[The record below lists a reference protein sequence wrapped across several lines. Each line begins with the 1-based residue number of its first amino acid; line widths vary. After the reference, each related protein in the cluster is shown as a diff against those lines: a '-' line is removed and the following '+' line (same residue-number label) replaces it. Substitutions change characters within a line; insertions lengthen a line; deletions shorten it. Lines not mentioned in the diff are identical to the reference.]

1 MKKFWD
7 WQSMAE
13 REKAMLRNKRSLEHK
28 KGLKK
33 LYAGVALA
41 LLLSASFA
49 GTFYLVKKLVV
60 VSDVILSGNQ
70 HLKSEELIALMRIR
84 RGDEL
89 FGVTNRE
96 LQMRLMK
103 SPWVK
108 EAAVRKDLTGQVAVR
123 IAEAVPRAVLAFET
137 RSYLVDRDG
146 VLLEELKD
154 VPTIFLPVI
163 RGIKPAQM
171 RDTYRE
177 ALLFIEVIHAKRG
190 GLAANGTFSVTGTR
204 PEDITLHLENIV
216 IKVGSGDFER
226 KLDDLRFVTE
236 EIAKRNI
243 RVEYVDL
250 RFANRIVVKPA
261 NQETREPGE
270 QEKKSSRDKNKK
282 R

>member
-1 MKKFWD
+1 
-7 WQSMAE
+7 MAT
-13 REKAMLRNKRSLEHK
+13 LRNKRSLEHK

-33 LYAGVALA
+33 LFAGVALA
-41 LLLSASFA
+41 FLLSASFA
-49 GTFYLVKKLVV
+49 GTFYLAKKLVV
-60 VSDVILSGNQ
+60 VSEVVISGNQ
-70 HLKSEELIALMRIR
+70 HLKSEELIALMRMR
-84 RGDEL
+84 KNDEL
-89 FGVTNRE
+89 FGVTSRE

-108 EAAVRKDLTGQVAVR
+108 DAVVRKNLTGQVEVR

-146 VLLEELKD
+146 VMLEELKD
-154 VPTIFLPVI
+154 TPTIFLPVI
-163 RGIKPAQM
+163 RGIDPGQM
-171 RDTYRE
+171 RDAYRE
-177 ALLFIEVIHAKRG
+177 ALSFIEVIHAKRG

-250 RFANRIVVKPA
+250 RFANRIVVKPL
-261 NQETREPGE
+261 NEETLAPGA
-270 QEKKSSRDKNKK
+270 QEKKSSHDKKNK